1 MENSE
6 EYQRI
11 FTEYADRINYWSKM
25 SGLNLKTTYD
35 VYQLFNI
42 LMIEKEQNK
51 RFVLCFHAKL
61 IVFIHNKAYSFQK
74 FIQSPKMG

>member
-1 MENSE
+1 MENSK

-11 FTEYADRINYWSKM
+11 FTEYADRIKYWSKM

-42 LMIEKEQNK
+42 IMIEKEQNK
-51 RFVLCFHAKL
+51 R
-61 IVFIHNKAYSFQK
+61 
-74 FIQSPKMG
+74 